1 MIKKLFVLILLAFL
15 AMPSFAANVTF
26 KNSRPL
32 GCYDAFTIH
41 RVNGPVYVTND
52 RNNTYKD
59 ISGVD
64 RAGGAVAAL
73 YESDEPMASKLKKQ
87 KLCEIY
93 DYLPQF

>member
-1 MIKKLFVLILLAFL
+1 MKKVITLFLLLIFTA
-15 AMPSFAANVTF
+15 PSFAAGVTF
-26 KNSRPL
+26 QNSKPL
-32 GCYDAFTIH
+32 GCYDSFTIH

-73 YESDEPMASKLKKQ
+73 YESDEPMSSKLQKK

>member
-1 MIKKLFVLILLAFL
+1 MKKLFLLVLVVFMSAQVYATGVVFQ
-15 AMPSFAANVTF
+15 
-26 KNSRPL
+26 NSRPL
-32 GCYDAFTIH
+32 GCYDTLTIH

-64 RAGGAVAAL
+64 RAGGAIAAL
-73 YESDEPMASKLKKQ
+73 YESDEPMASKLQKKG
-87 KLCEIY
+87 LCEIY